1 MRLTKTIREAFV
13 RAAMDDVP
21 KEDYQAKIHKLIQ
34 DDAISKLPPKIKAIA
49 QDKEL
54 RHFLK
59 TESHYIQGYHISNVR
74 VMHPEYVRSPNV
86 NTQVEALLVD
96 FSNQT
101 ERMNSLKIKLT
112 AAADAVTTRK
122 ALVDLLPEFEK
133 YLPADESKAV
143 ASLPA
148 VANVLSDFVKAGWP
162 KNQPKMP
169 KVTP

>member
-1 MRLTKTIREAFV
+1 M
-13 RAAMDDVP
+13 RAAMADVP
-21 KEDYQAKIHKLIQ
+21 QEDYQAKIHKLIQ

-49 QDKEL
+49 QDKDL

-59 TESHYIQGYHISNVR
+59 TESHYISGWDCSNVR
-74 VMHPEYVRSPNV
+74 VMHPEYERSPNV

-96 FSNQT
+96 LAHQE
-101 ERMNSLKIKLT
+101 ERINALKAKLQAT
-112 AAADAVTTRK
+112 ADAVTTRK
-122 ALVDLLPEFEK
+122 ALIDLLPEFEK

-162 KNQPKMP
+162 KNAAKMP
-169 KVTP
+169 KTAP

>member
-1 MRLTKTIREAFV
+1 MA
-13 RAAMDDVP
+13 DVP
-21 KEDYQAKIHKLIQ
+21 QEDYQAKIHKLIQ

-49 QDKEL
+49 QDKDL

-59 TESHYIQGYHISNVR
+59 TESHYISGWDCSNVR
-74 VMHPEYVRSPNV
+74 VMHPEYERSPNV

-96 FSNQT
+96 LAHQE
-101 ERMNSLKIKLT
+101 ERINALKAKLQAT
-112 AAADAVTTRK
+112 ADAVTTRK
-122 ALVDLLPEFEK
+122 ALIDLLPEFEK

-162 KNQPKMP
+162 KNAAKMP
-169 KVTP
+169 KTAP

>member
-1 MRLTKTIREAFV
+1 MA
-13 RAAMDDVP
+13 DVP
-21 KEDYQAKIHKLIQ
+21 QEDYQAKIHKLIQ

-49 QDKEL
+49 QDKDL

-59 TESHYIQGYHISNVR
+59 TESHYISGWDCSSVR
-74 VMHPEYVRSPNV
+74 VMHPEYERSPNV

-96 FSNQT
+96 LAHQG
-101 ERMNSLKIKLT
+101 ERINALKAKLQAT
-112 AAADAVTTRK
+112 ADAVTTRK
-122 ALVDLLPEFEK
+122 ALIDLLPEFEK

-162 KNQPKMP
+162 KNAAKMP
-169 KVTP
+169 KTAP

>member
-1 MRLTKTIREAFV
+1 MRLTKVIRDAFV

-34 DDAISKLPPKIKAIA
+34 DDAIASLPPKVKAIA

-59 TESHYIQGYHISNVR
+59 TESHFITGYLISNVR
-74 VMHPEYVRSPNV
+74 VMHPEYERSPSV
-86 NTQVEALLVD
+86 NTQVEALLVEAAK
-96 FSNQT
+96 QQ
-101 ERMNSLKIKLT
+101 ERMSALRAKLQAT
-112 AAADAVTTRK
+112 ADAVTTRK
-122 ALVDLLPEFEK
+122 ALIDLLPEFEK
-133 YLPADESKAV
+133 YLPADEAKAV
-143 ASLPA
+143 ATLPA